1 MKELKRTFRELLRY
15 PSAIVSLVMILSAVL
30 LSAYTMVTI
39 PYDEAIRLW
48 RGSEDDWYKYPK
60 QAAPAWSNFFSK
72 KKQPVSLFLNSAEP
86 QANTGGTVVKEVA
99 TRADGTQKITIT
111 YTIDYQYDDFP
122 QDVILYTYAKNT
134 SKKPLVGISWIMPD
148 KRKINIASYSVAPRE
163 VYRIAQ
169 DERLKRILR
178 TEPIKGLF
186 LDPAFPENPVP
197 LKGAY
202 QMVVTASLFEPEAS
216 LDAEFVL
223 HGTLYGLAG
232 TDYKRRDLTVA
243 LMWGMPIALA
253 FGLLAALG
261 TTVTTLVIAA
271 IGTWYGGWVDNLIQ
285 RLTEINAVLP
295 YLPILIMIGTFYSRS
310 IWLILGATIVLG
322 IFGLGIKNFRAIFMQ
337 IKEAPYIEAARS
349 YGASD
354 WRIIIRY
361 MTPRVIPLL
370 IPQLVTLVPGYV
382 FLEASLAVLG
392 LGDPFVPTWG
402 KVINDA
408 WANGALFEGLYYWIL
423 EPSALLMLTG
433 LAFALLGFALDRV
446 FNPKLREM

>member
-1 MKELKRTFRELLRY
+1 
-15 PSAIVSLVMILSAVL
+15 
-30 LSAYTMVTI
+30 MVTI
-39 PYDEAIRLW
+39 PYNEAIRLW

-60 QAAPAWSNFFSK
+60 QAAPTWLNLFYE
-72 KKQPVSLFLNSAEP
+72 KKQPVSLFLNSTDAQP
-86 QANTGGTVVKEVA
+86 GAGGAVVKEVA
-99 TRADGTQKITIT
+99 TRQDGGQKVTIT
-111 YTIDYQYDDFP
+111 YTIDYPYGDFP
-122 QDVILYTYAKNT
+122 QDVILYTYASNT
-134 SKKPLVGISWIMPD
+134 IKKPLVGITWITPD
-148 KRKINIASYSVAPRE
+148 NRKINMASYSVGPRD

-169 DERLKRILR
+169 DERLGRILR
-178 TEPIKGLF
+178 AEPIKGLF
-186 LDPAFPENPVP
+186 LDPQTPKNPVP
-197 LKGAY
+197 LPGKY
-202 QMVVTASLFEPEAS
+202 QMVVTASLFEPQAS
-216 LDAEFVL
+216 LDAELVL

-232 TDYKRRDLTVA
+232 TDYKRRDLTIA

-271 IGTWYGGWVDNLIQ
+271 IGTWFGGWVDMLIQ
-285 RLTEINAVLP
+285 RITEINSVLP

-310 IWLILGATIVLG
+310 IWLILGATILLN
-322 IFGLGIKNFRAIFMQ
+322 IFGLGILNYRAIFLQ

-354 WRIIIRY
+354 WRIIVRY
-361 MTPRVIPLL
+361 LTPRVIPLL

-402 KVINDA
+402 KVIDDA
-408 WANGALFEGLYYWIL
+408 RTNGALFEGLYYWIL
-423 EPSALLMLTG
+423 EPAALLMLTG

-446 FNPKLREM
+446 FNPKLREI